1 MLSEEIQL
9 FDLFDEFYL
18 INDEPKIQPV
28 KGKEIL
34 KITKREFTFTGTN
47 KKKTVFVY
55 NDKNQLSDNDTIM
68 LENLVTKG
76 LKWGMEDIIILNLS
90 QNEFATIIDIKDFF
104 KPEQIIFWGC
114 DDFLAANKIPQRLH
128 EVLKGKE
135 LKVLTVN
142 EINTYDSTEQ
152 KTILWKSIQ
161 NLLEIK

>member
-55 NDKNQLSDNDTIM
+55 NDKNQLSSNDTIM

-76 LKWGMEDIIILNLS
+76 IKWSMEDIIILNLS
-90 QNEFATIIDIKDFF
+90 QNEFATIPATK
-104 KPEQIIFWGC
+104 
-114 DDFLAANKIPQRLH
+114 A
-128 EVLKGKE
+128 
-135 LKVLTVN
+135 
-142 EINTYDSTEQ
+142 
-152 KTILWKSIQ
+152 
-161 NLLEIK
+161 